1 MKLNNHSFNGW
12 GVTMVDSLSTML
24 LMGLDDEF
32 ARALPIIEKFD
43 FVAKKVTFIYFND
56 VSTF

>member
-1 MKLNNHSFNGW
+1 MKLNNSSFNGW

-43 FVAKKVTFIYFND
+43 FVAKKVTFHLLQ
-56 VSTF
+56 

>member
-1 MKLNNHSFNGW
+1 
-12 GVTMVDSLSTML
+12 MVDSLSTML

-43 FVAKKVTFIYFND
+43 FVAKKVTFIYFQ
-56 VSTF
+56 